1 MGDIIH
7 TINLIEI
14 NWKEENNILLNYIYW
29 DLRIAEHNTD
39 DYPPEKYSMGIW
51 LYRHHWEVDDM
62 DEKEVHVISI
72 LFFNQIVP

>member
-39 DYPPEKYSMGIW
+39 DYPPEKYSMGI
-51 LYRHHWEVDDM
+51 
-62 DEKEVHVISI
+62 
-72 LFFNQIVP
+72 